1 MSHSEDPNG
10 PAGLGQRKDQHID
23 LVLERPVEH
32 AAPTLLGDVN
42 LLHDSL
48 PELDLAD
55 IRLDRRWF
63 GRTLAAPLL
72 VSGMTGGSDRAGAI
86 NRGLAVAAEA
96 AGVAL
101 GTGSMRPL
109 LADPTR
115 RPDYDLRPLAPS
127 IPLLG
132 NLGVM
137 QAAEQDP
144 RAVGEQLQ
152 GLGYDALCIHLNPA
166 QELAQAEGDR
176 RFRGALATIARW
188 VQDCPLSVVVKETGA
203 GMSPHA
209 LDRLR
214 AAGADWV
221 DVSGRGGTSWTKVEA
236 ERPGA
241 DTFGRWFG
249 DWGLPTA
256 ASVVWAR
263 RRGLRAVASGGI
275 RDPHD
280 ALRALALGADMVGIA
295 RPVLLAVAEGGA
307 AGAER
312 WLKDFVEG
320 LRRGLLLVGA
330 ADIAGLRRL
339 PRRIGPELAS
349 WLAIDSD
356 DRLG

>member
-32 AAPTLLGDVN
+32 VAATLLDDVG

-48 PELDLAD
+48 PELDLAE
-55 IRLDRRWF
+55 IRTERRWF
-63 GRTLAAPLL
+63 GHRLEAPLL
-72 VSGMTGGSDRAGAI
+72 VSGMTGGSDRAGVI
-86 NRGLAVAAEA
+86 NRELALAAEA

-109 LADPTR
+109 LADPAR
-115 RPDYDLRPLAPS
+115 LPDYDLRPLAPS

-137 QAAEQDP
+137 QAAGQDP
-144 RAVGEQLQ
+144 RAVGKQLQ
-152 GLGYDALCIHLNPA
+152 SLGYDALCIHLNPA

-176 RFRGALATIARW
+176 HFRGGLATIERW
-188 VQDCPLSVVVKETGA
+188 LQDCPLPIVVKETGA
-203 GMSPHA
+203 GMSPHT

-263 RRGLRAVASGGI
+263 RRGLHAVASGGI

-280 ALRALALGADMVGIA
+280 ALRALALGADMIGVA
-295 RPVLLAVAEGGA
+295 RPVLMAVSEGGA
-307 AGAER
+307 VGAET

-320 LRRGLLLVGA
+320 VRRGMLLVGA
-330 ADIAGLRRL
+330 ADIAALRRL
-339 PRRIGPELAS
+339 PRRIGPDLAS
-349 WLAIDSD
+349 WLAIDA
-356 DRLG
+356 DRPV